1 MSLFDVMNIAAS
13 GMQAA
18 QTQLSV
24 SANNIANA
32 DTPGFK
38 ASRVDT
44 VELGTGGVGTV
55 ITRDNSAGAANPDGS
70 EGSNVDLAAEQVAM
84 ARDATYYAANAT
96 VVKVANR
103 MLGSL
108 LDIFDTEDR
117 HGHRHHH
124 V

>member
-1 MSLFDVMNIAAS
+1 VSLFDVMTVAAS
-13 GMQAA
+13 GMKAA
-18 QTQLSV
+18 ETRLSV
-24 SANNIANA
+24 SANNVANA

-44 VELGTGGVGTV
+44 VELSGGGVQTV
-55 ITRDNSAGAANPDGS
+55 ISRDNSAGPANPDGS

-84 ARDATYYAANAT
+84 VRDATYYAANAA

-108 LDIFDTEDR
+108 LDMFDTDDR
-117 HGHRHHH
+117 HSHRHHYL
-124 V
+124 

>member
-1 MSLFDVMNIAAS
+1 MSLFDVMTIAAS
-13 GMQAA
+13 GMKAA
-18 QTQLSV
+18 QTRLSV

-44 VELGTGGVGTV
+44 VELSSGGVRTV
-55 ITRDNSAGAANPDGS
+55 ISRDNSAGPTNPDGS
-70 EGSNVDLAAEQVAM
+70 EGSNVDMAAEQVAM
-84 ARDATYYAANAT
+84 ARSETYYAANAT

-108 LDIFDTEDR
+108 LDMFDTEDR
-117 HGHRHHH
+117 HRRGHHH
-124 V
+124 M